1 MFLAVYDP
9 ATNPLN
15 SNEWI
20 FPILELIHIPSF
32 GIGIGTIALVDV
44 KLFGLGFGDQSA
56 AKLLKDT
63 IIYTVVALTT
73 AITTG
78 LMIFTTDPYRY
89 YYNHSFRV
97 KVLFL
102 TLALIFN
109 FTVHN
114 SVAKSAKESTLAT
127 KLVAFISLFLWV
139 GVVFG
144 GLFYAFTD

>member
-63 IIYTVVALTT
+63 IIYTVIALTT

-78 LMIFTTDPYRY
+78 LMLFTTDPYRY
-89 YYNHSFRV
+89 YNNHSFRV

-114 SVAKSAKESTLAT
+114 SVAKKATESTLAT